1 MDLTQIVCV
10 CVCVRE
16 REREREAI
24 DQGRKAYSAAR
35 IGNIIPKKEL
45 KHSKLIN
52 NRPQILSH
60 FKS

>member
-1 MDLTQIVCV
+1 MCV
-10 CVCVRE
+10 CVCE
-16 REREREAI
+16 REREKERKREAI

-35 IGNIIPKKEL
+35 IGNIIPKEEL

-52 NRPQILSH
+52 NWPQILSH